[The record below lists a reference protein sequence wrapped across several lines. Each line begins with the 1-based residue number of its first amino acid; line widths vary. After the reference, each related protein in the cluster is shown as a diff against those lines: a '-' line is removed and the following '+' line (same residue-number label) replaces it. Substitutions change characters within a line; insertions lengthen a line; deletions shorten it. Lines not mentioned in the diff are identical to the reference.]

1 MHGSTL
7 PSWLAA
13 ARLACCCSSCRQ
25 QPLRYTGTAITKDTV
40 ITSRDHLAAATAAA
54 AAAAAAAVGAVV
66 AGMAVPVMAGGEVED
81 KDDEEEEEGEM
92 DLMTAIMA
100 WETAMAMQTATLA
113 TTMRLQKLSATQ
125 SLCLTR
131 SKAYTSFG
139 TAMNAMVPAE
149 GAAASPAAAAPP
161 PPRARAVAVAAAVA
175 AAVEVVVMARVQCAP
190 AATKGKAAPNAA
202 KEHAAVA
209 APHRSVGT
217 VATKVLAQLL
227 IVVPGVVVVYYKWY
241 RCRSI

>member
-1 MHGSTL
+1 
-7 PSWLAA
+7 
-13 ARLACCCSSCRQ
+13 
-25 QPLRYTGTAITKDTV
+25 
-40 ITSRDHLAAATAAA
+40 
-54 AAAAAAAVGAVV
+54 
-66 AGMAVPVMAGGEVED
+66 
-81 KDDEEEEEGEM
+81 M
-92 DLMTAIMA
+92 DLVTAMMA

-139 TAMNAMVPAE
+139 KAMNVMVPAE
-149 GAAASPAAAAPP
+149 GVAASPAAPP

-175 AAVEVVVMARVQCAP
+175 AAVEVVVVARVQCAP

-227 IVVPGVVVVYYKWY
+227 IVVEILPGVVVVFYKWY